1 MHAVSFTTTVV
12 TASGDL
18 VNRETNRQTDRQTN
32 VTKNKNPCYAD
43 SGNRLCSESANLR
56 QRQNFN
62 QK

>member
-32 VTKNKNPCYAD
+32 KRDQKQK
-43 SGNRLCSESANLR
+43 SMLCR
-56 QRQNFN
+56 QW
-62 QK
+62 